1 MCVLVH
7 FGVTC
12 AAEDESK
19 QNVAS
24 QILQTQNS
32 NMQLNRAASVHN
44 SDPDEKPG
52 VATPFAL
59 EKCKEASLR
68 GPEPS
73 TGVPARLPKIHKVP
87 ALTSSQMLAAKR
99 EQQRS
104 MISCSMQV
112 RSFHTL
118 GCFLCVPYMS
128 CAT

>member
-1 MCVLVH
+1 MCELVH
-7 FGVTC
+7 FRVTY

-32 NMQLNRAASVHN
+32 NMQLIRAASVHN

-52 VATPFAL
+52 VATPCAL
-59 EKCKEASLR
+59 ETSMEASLR

-73 TGVPARLPKIHKVP
+73 NGVPARLPKIPQVP

-118 GCFLCVPYMS
+118 RCFLFVP
-128 CAT
+128 